1 MSDNAVA
8 FIVDDIAVN
17 RELLES
23 LVASV
28 GIEAASFASA
38 REFLDGFDRDR
49 IGCILLDVRMPN
61 MSGLELQKELARQRV
76 DLPVII
82 VTAHSDVHMAIQ
94 AMKAGAFDFVEKPFN
109 KQQVLDLVQRA
120 IEVSRSQRTAAA
132 ELNKIRSRHEQLTER
147 ELDVLNLIMDGQLNK
162 QIAHELG
169 ISQRT
174 VEVHRANVM
183 EKMGAKS
190 LADLVKQIMYLRSST

>member
-94 AMKAGAFDFVEKPFN
+94 AMKAGAFDFMEKPFN
-109 KQQVLDLVQRA
+109 NQQVLDLVQRG

-132 ELNKIRSRHEQLTER
+132 ELNQIRSRHEQLTER
-147 ELDVLNLIMDGQLNK
+147 ELDVLNLIMNGQMNK

-174 VEVHRANVM
+174 IEVHRANVM

-190 LADLVKQIMYLRSST
+190 LADLVKQIMYLWSSA